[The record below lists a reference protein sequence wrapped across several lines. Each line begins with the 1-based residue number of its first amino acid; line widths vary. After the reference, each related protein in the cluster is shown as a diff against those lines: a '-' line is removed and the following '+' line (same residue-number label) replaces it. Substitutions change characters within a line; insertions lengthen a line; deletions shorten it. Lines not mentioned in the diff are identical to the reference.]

1 MAKLSTDAFLDYL
14 KRSQL
19 TEDSRLAA
27 AIKTIRENDH
37 QDQFQ
42 DADYVASELVKQ
54 GLITNWHVRQLMK
67 KKHKG
72 FYLRQY
78 RILGHLGSGGMS
90 TVYLAEHILMHRRVA
105 IKVLPKKR
113 LANSNYLDRFVRE
126 AQAIA
131 SLDHPH
137 IVRAYDFDRLDD
149 IHYIVMEYFE
159 GENLRQLVEREG
171 PLPFEDAVNYLRQAA
186 EGLEHAHRLG
196 IIHRD
201 VKPENLLVNDKG
213 NVKVLDL
220 GLALLD
226 ETAFNHQLSSI
237 NEDKILGTADYL
249 APEQAIDSHN
259 VDARADIY
267 GLGGTLYFCLTGH
280 SPFPNGT
287 VSQRLLAHQREPV
300 PSIFKDRPDAP
311 QDLVDIC
318 EKMLAKKPADRF
330 QSAHQLVLIL
340 ERWLVHHGFAESSDF
355 NELTHADR
363 EFLDANQPSDEIF
376 LSDKLRSAEDSEN
389 ATELGN
395 RENSF
400 LPDNRDFLYSSYVG
414 LGQEDFVDL
423 FDTGTGSMVK
433 SGSHSKGTGKSTTRK
448 SVGGKSTGIRH
459 TENAAENREI
469 VLSKNA
475 LKIENREKI
484 DPFLLALSEIERNRP
499 NVPQQN
505 ISSVDTATVSANA
518 ELNANIELNANAE
531 NAAGSSPQDSR
542 KFHSTPSTARLQ
554 KQSAQKRTG
563 TAPRVQSG
571 TQKTGPKKKS
581 DSGNIPVIEKKEEVP
596 QYQTED
602 KKKPSA
608 VSTSK
613 KITKSLLS
621 QIDFGDWYK
630 EIPIWFWAAFIAGY
644 VLAIFLAGILFALL
658 MTMS

>member
-311 QDLVDIC
+311 QDLVEIC
-318 EKMLAKKPADRF
+318 EKMLAKKR
-330 QSAHQLVLIL
+330 IL
-340 ERWLVHHGFAESSDF
+340 
-355 NELTHADR
+355 
-363 EFLDANQPSDEIF
+363 
-376 LSDKLRSAEDSEN
+376 
-389 ATELGN
+389 
-395 RENSF
+395 
-400 LPDNRDFLYSSYVG
+400 
-414 LGQEDFVDL
+414 
-423 FDTGTGSMVK
+423 
-433 SGSHSKGTGKSTTRK
+433 
-448 SVGGKSTGIRH
+448 
-459 TENAAENREI
+459 
-469 VLSKNA
+469 
-475 LKIENREKI
+475 
-484 DPFLLALSEIERNRP
+484 
-499 NVPQQN
+499 
-505 ISSVDTATVSANA
+505 
-518 ELNANIELNANAE
+518 
-531 NAAGSSPQDSR
+531 
-542 KFHSTPSTARLQ
+542 
-554 KQSAQKRTG
+554 
-563 TAPRVQSG
+563 
-571 TQKTGPKKKS
+571 
-581 DSGNIPVIEKKEEVP
+581 
-596 QYQTED
+596 
-602 KKKPSA
+602 
-608 VSTSK
+608 
-613 KITKSLLS
+613 
-621 QIDFGDWYK
+621 
-630 EIPIWFWAAFIAGY
+630 
-644 VLAIFLAGILFALL
+644 
-658 MTMS
+658 